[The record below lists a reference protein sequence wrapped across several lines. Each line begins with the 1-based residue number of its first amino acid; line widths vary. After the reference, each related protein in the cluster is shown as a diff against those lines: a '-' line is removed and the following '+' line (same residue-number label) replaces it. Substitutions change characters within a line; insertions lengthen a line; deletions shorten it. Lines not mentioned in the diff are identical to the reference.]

1 MNTMYEV
8 AIVGGGPVGLT
19 AALCL
24 SRAGVRVLLIEAES
38 ETAKEQRGAAFHP
51 PTLEMLGSLGVTEK
65 VLPIGVKV
73 PIWQIR
79 DRSGLIAQFD
89 LGLLSAETAYP
100 FRFHLPQHLLSEA
113 LIKEL
118 QTTSARLLFG
128 SKVSSVTQ
136 RADYVDI
143 VYTDGDEDAHSV
155 QAAWVIGADGAHSAV
170 RKACAIDFQGF
181 SWPERFLVTNI
192 VYPLEG
198 LGFSGTAYV
207 SDPENW
213 AVVIKLADGVH
224 KDLWRVAMPAD
235 PDLPVEEV
243 LAPEA
248 VQRRLMDVLPGGT
261 NYPVVYSNTYRV
273 HQRVAERFRE
283 RRCLLAGDAAHIN
296 NPLGGFGLNGGIHD
310 AFNLAEALV
319 QTLRDPAG
327 SDAPLDRY
335 ARQRRYVAVEHVQA
349 QSIRNK
355 RQIEEKDPEQRLNQA
370 SELRAIASDRSRAH
384 SYLMDTSM
392 LTSIR
397 RAAQIA

>member
-1 MNTMYEV
+1 MKIMYEV

-24 SRAGVRVLLIEAES
+24 ARAGVRVLLIEAEA

-51 PTLEMLGSLGVTEK
+51 PTLEMLGTLGVTQK
-65 VLPIGVKV
+65 ILPIGVKV

-79 DRSGLIAQFD
+79 DRAGLIAQFD
-89 LGLLSAETAYP
+89 LGMLHAETAYP

-118 QTTSARLLFG
+118 QATSARVLFG
-128 SKVSSVTQ
+128 SKVTGVTQ
-136 RADYVDI
+136 HADHVDI
-143 VYTDGDEDAHSV
+143 TYSDADGTPQAA
-155 QAAWVIGADGAHSAV
+155 QAAWVIGADGAHSVV
-170 RKACAIDFQGF
+170 RKACGIDFEGF

-192 VYPLEG
+192 VYPLEE
-198 LGFSGTAYV
+198 LGFSGTAYI

-213 AVVIKLADGVH
+213 AVVIKLADGHH

-235 PDLPVEEV
+235 PDLPIDEV
-243 LAPEA
+243 LAPDA
-248 VQRRLMDVLPGGT
+248 VQRRLTQVLPAGR
-261 NYPVVYSNTYRV
+261 NYPLVYSNTYRV
-273 HQRVAERFRE
+273 HQRVAARFRDG
-283 RRCLLAGDAAHIN
+283 RCLLAGDAAHIN

-310 AFNLAEALV
+310 AFSLAEGLAAV
-319 QTLRDPAG
+319 LRDAGG
-327 SDAPLDRY
+327 SDVPLDRY

-355 RQIEEKDPEQRLNQA
+355 RQIEEKDPEQRLSQA
-370 SELRAIASDRSRAH
+370 SELRAIAGDQGRAH
-384 SYLMDTSM
+384 RYLMDTSM

-397 RAAQIA
+397 RAAEIA